1 MPLVVGA
8 IGAGRRGGVADRPCW
23 PRAIFTP
30 SSQWQAFDGTGNFT
44 GLSLLPLCVAAQST
58 VPVTGREAL
67 EIGTSTNEIMIAF
80 GFRGT
85 EITIFGAILR
95 YDQNLLQQKRYNLVV
110 ALEGP
115 KRNLTVCKNERVLGV
130 WINTKSVDFSA
141 VLSVYS
147 LSTTDGWLILDSIAV
162 SPAQ

>member
-1 MPLVVGA
+1 MLALLVLAVGVGLL
-8 IGAGRRGGVADRPCW
+8 IGLAGPGQYLLRRPNGRLLMVQATLLAAVA
-23 PRAIFTP
+23 
-30 SSQWQAFDGTGNFT
+30 
-44 GLSLLPLCVAAQST
+44 LSLLPLCVAAQST

-67 EIGTSTNEIMIAF
+67 EIGTSTTEIMIAF

-85 EITIFGAILR
+85 EITIFGAILG

-147 LSTTDGWLILDSIAV
+147 LSTTDGWLILDSIGV
-162 SPAQ
+162 SPA